1 MTPLR
6 RLLLLAGWVLLLLGP
21 AAGVLLLVRP
31 VDEAVMVY
39 GAAPPSRALAALEG
53 GAPAALVAMV
63 LFFAVAGRVRRLGAR
78 LAEADERLVAASEVA
93 GWVLA
98 GAIVLAAA
106 LLVLLVGGPLGIILV
121 FAVTIVGFSLLRR
134 RPRGPG

>member
-6 RLLLLAGWVLLLLGP
+6 RALLVLGWALLVLGP
-21 AAGVLLLVRP
+21 AAGALLLARP
-31 VDEAVMVY
+31 VDETLVVY
-39 GAAPPSRALAALEG
+39 GTTPPSRALAAAEG
-53 GAPAALVAMV
+53 GAPAALVAAV
-63 LFFAVAGRVRRLGAR
+63 LFFAVAGRVRRSGVR
-78 LAEADERLVAASEVA
+78 LSRSDERLVGASEVA
-93 GWVLA
+93 AWSLA
-98 GAIVLAAA
+98 GVLVLAAA